1 MGFRLKKRMF
11 KLEVCSSEIVKKGNF
26 KRIIYLFF
34 RVLIW
39 SELKRR
45 FGKIERRFI
54 LLKQRFTPPET
65 AFCQAWNKASERQK
79 ITFLTMEAKKNGLQ
93 G

>member
-1 MGFRLKKRMF
+1 MSKTGSLQTLRETSPATWFMYF
-11 KLEVCSSEIVKKGNF
+11 D
-26 KRIIYLFF
+26 IIGALLFHLSKF
-34 RVLIW
+34 L
-39 SELKRR
+39 RR

-65 AFCQAWNKASERQK
+65 AFCQAWNEASERQK

>member
-1 MGFRLKKRMF
+1 M
-11 KLEVCSSEIVKKGNF
+11 
-26 KRIIYLFF
+26 YLFF

-54 LLKQRFTPPET
+54 LLKQRFAPPET
-65 AFCQAWNKASERQK
+65 AFCQAWNEASERQK
-79 ITFLTMEAKKNGLQ
+79 ITFFDHGGKKKWLARLKISNKILTLQ
-93 G
+93 IQNTMCT